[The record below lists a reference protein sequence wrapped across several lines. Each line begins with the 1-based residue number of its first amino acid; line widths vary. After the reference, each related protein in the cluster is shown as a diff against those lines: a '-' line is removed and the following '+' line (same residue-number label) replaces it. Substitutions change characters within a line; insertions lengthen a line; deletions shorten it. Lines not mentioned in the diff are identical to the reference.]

1 MPHLSRPDL
10 SDNESNASLE
20 LPKIFSNEAL
30 ETDSA
35 TTSRDCD
42 NEDKS
47 ESEDDL
53 PIEDEEKQLPPE
65 HYL

>member
-1 MPHLSRPDL
+1 MPRLSRPDL
-10 SDNESNASLE
+10 LDDESDASLE
-20 LPKIFSNEAL
+20 LPKIFSTEAL

-42 NEDKS
+42 DEDES
-47 ESEDDL
+47 ESEDNFS
-53 PIEDEEKQLPPE
+53 IGDEEKQLPPE

>member
-10 SDNESNASLE
+10 LDDKSDASLE

-35 TTSRDCD
+35 TISRDCD
-42 NEDKS
+42 DEDES
-47 ESEDDL
+47 ESKDDL
-53 PIEDEEKQLPPE
+53 PMEDEEK
-65 HYL
+65 